1 MTVRQP
7 PAGLSVSEKR
17 LFEHIA
23 DHIESEAGM
32 LELYQTLAESEHP
45 FVRYMAELIAEDEA
59 RHHRLFEQWLEAMES
74 GADWAEI
81 ASGLPTIDVGPT
93 SAKTL
98 ALLDSLI
105 DFEKDDLRETKKLRK
120 AISTIPDT
128 NLWDII
134 VRLVMADTK
143 KHLAMLKFI
152 RDRVMVSDHR
162 R

>member
-1 MTVRQP
+1 
-7 PAGLSVSEKR
+7 
-17 LFEHIA
+17 
-23 DHIESEAGM
+23 M
-32 LELYQTLAESEHP
+32 LGLYQTLAESEQP

-74 GADWAEI
+74 GADWTEV

-120 AISTIPDT
+120 VISTIPDT

-134 VRLVMADTK
+134 VRLVIADTK

>member
-1 MTVRQP
+1 MQ
-7 PAGLSVSEKR
+7 
-17 LFEHIA
+17 
-23 DHIESEAGM
+23 
-32 LELYQTLAESEHP
+32 
-45 FVRYMAELIAEDEA
+45 
-59 RHHRLFEQWLEAMES
+59 S
-74 GADWAEI
+74 GADWTHT

-93 SAKTL
+93 IGKTL

-128 NLWDII
+128 NIWDII
-134 VRLVMADTK
+134 VRLVIADTK

-152 RDRVMVSDHR
+152 RDRVLVSDHR